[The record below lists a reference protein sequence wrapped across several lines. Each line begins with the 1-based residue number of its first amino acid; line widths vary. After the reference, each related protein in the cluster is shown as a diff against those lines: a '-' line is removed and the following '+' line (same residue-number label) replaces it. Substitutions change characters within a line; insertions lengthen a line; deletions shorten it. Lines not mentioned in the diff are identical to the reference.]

1 MKQSTPHSDFRRGR
15 RNRAFPATAAALAGL
30 AILTV
35 GIGAAAATPIHWEP
49 LHFEYGP
56 EATEDFCGVSG
67 LTVEQQGVIEG
78 RFRTTTHG
86 ADGLPY
92 YFEHVE
98 WIDTWTNLETGEFLT
113 VVGSSRGGDLRV
125 TDNGDGTLTILVQGA
140 SRRERL
146 NEDGERIS
154 LSAGLFAFEVLI
166 DHAGTPTDPSDD
178 VFLEFL
184 GVVKDVGLTVDFCT
198 TLVQAIG

>member
-1 MKQSTPHSDFRRGR
+1 MKQSTPRSDFRRGG
-15 RNRAFPATAAALAGL
+15 RNRALPATAAALAGVAVL
-30 AILTV
+30 SV
-35 GIGAAAATPIHWEP
+35 GIGAAAATPSHWEP
-49 LHFEYGP
+49 YHFEYGP

-67 LTVEQQGVIEG
+67 LTVAQQGVVDG

-86 ADGLPY
+86 PDGLSY
-92 YFEHVE
+92 DHDHGSFT
-98 WIDTWTNLETGEFLT
+98 DTWTNVETGEFVT
-113 VVGSSRGGDLRV
+113 VVGSYINDAHRV
-125 TDNGDGTLTILVQGA
+125 TDNGDGTLTILFQGP

-154 LSAGLFAFEVLI
+154 LSAGLTAFELLI

-184 GVVKDVGLTVDFCT
+184 GFVKDVGLTSDFCT
-198 TLVQAIG
+198 TVVQAIG